1 MGAQR
6 EVNQV
11 HPEPVNIPQKS
22 SDYMVNDDDV
32 QLCMAKNINQRN
44 EENKKIPEKKRA
56 NSQAK
61 KPQTER
67 RRKNHENEN
76 IKAASCLPCFA
87 LDCVICEPRN
97 LWHSGAGRVVASRR
111 KRKKRLRSKV
121 NVLTRLEMKVLT
133 DMIDVEGGAVSEGC
147 SR

>member
-44 EENKKIPEKKRA
+44 EENKKIPEKK
-56 NSQAK
+56 K
-61 KPQTER
+61 EQTAR
-67 RRKNHENEN
+67 RRSLKRRGGGRITRTRTLRQHHACPVLLSIVLYANRGIYGIRGQVVLLRHEESEKKKIAEQSECADSTRNES
-76 IKAASCLPCFA
+76 AYRY
-87 LDCVICEPRN
+87 D
-97 LWHSGAGRVVASRR
+97 
-111 KRKKRLRSKV
+111 
-121 NVLTRLEMKVLT
+121 
-133 DMIDVEGGAVSEGC
+133 
-147 SR
+147 